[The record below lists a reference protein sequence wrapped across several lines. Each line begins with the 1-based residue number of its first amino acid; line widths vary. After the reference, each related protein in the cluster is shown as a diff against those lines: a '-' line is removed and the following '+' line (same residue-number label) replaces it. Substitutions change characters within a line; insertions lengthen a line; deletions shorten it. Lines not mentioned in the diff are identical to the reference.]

1 MERRLS
7 PITLREIAYNEA
19 GLDYHYSPHSHNAYQ
34 WYCVIYGGVDHS
46 VDGQVYSL
54 SPEESLLIPP
64 GVMRSPCA
72 RDKAPAYLFAVFEN
86 HGLQIDPMCGRV
98 LPTPRD
104 LLPDLHALARELRR
118 PEANTHEMVEALLVR
133 LLIGLGRV
141 VAQEE
146 RANPARTSALNILPQ
161 QEVVERV
168 EAFMRRN
175 IQQDL
180 SRQELADLVH
190 LSPAHLARIF
200 QQATGRTL
208 ISRLLELRMGQ
219 AKQLLLN
226 STLSITEVSLQ
237 VGYHSFSHFSRAFK
251 EAVGVSPSDYRRSG
265 GNTWRKPV

>member
-1 MERRLS
+1 MHPSLS
-7 PITLREIAYNEA
+7 LRHFLLGLGVVAVWGTNFAVIKLALAQMPPLLFATLRFVA
-19 GLDYHYSPHSHNAYQ
+19 
-34 WYCVIYGGVDHS
+34 VILPAIFLVARPAVPWRNLASYG
-46 VDGQVYSL
+46 
-54 SPEESLLIPP
+54 
-64 GVMRSPCA
+64 
-72 RDKAPAYLFAVFEN
+72 
-86 HGLQIDPMCGRV
+86 
-98 LPTPRD
+98 
-104 LLPDLHALARELRR
+104 
-118 PEANTHEMVEALLVR
+118 

-141 VAQEE
+141 VTQEE
-146 RANPARTSALNILPQ
+146 RANPARASALNILPQ

-237 VGYHSFSHFSRAFK
+237 VGYRSFSHFSRAFK
-251 EAVGVSPSDYRRSG
+251 EMVGVSPSDYRRSG